1 MAWAKR
7 KVNLRAVT
15 AETVRPGPARPEAK
29 SLSMADAQTH
39 CVYQDTWMKTADQ
52 SLQTPGQVRGHPI
65 ELDYP
70 MAALDQLEVEVDA
83 QFSEEIFPAR
93 MELVIQEMI
102 GAINTPVAREA
113 MEMVG

>member
-1 MAWAKR
+1 
-7 KVNLRAVT
+7 
-15 AETVRPGPARPEAK
+15 
-29 SLSMADAQTH
+29 MADAQTH
-39 CVYQDTWMKTADQ
+39 CVYQDTWMNTADQ

-70 MAALDQLEVEVDA
+70 MEVDA